1 MIIATL
7 KPEEPQELVFDIKIE
22 GSKEEPSDIR
32 FVIEAQTVDGQQV
45 QDVFSII
52 CRAVREN
59 DAIKVYVPR
68 LLNLF
73 RAGSYKARL
82 EVVLENRL
90 FVPLNEEIRVDE
102 PITVTVPHSVP
113 PVVEVVETPSISV
126 TLSNVI
132 TDILKSKDAKAA
144 VSEQV
149 EEQPIEESPTP
160 RKESTVID
168 KSWRSEGFKGIKN
181 PFK

>member
-1 MIIATL
+1 MIIARL
-7 KPEEPQELVFDIKIE
+7 KPDEPQELVFDIKIE
-22 GSKEEPSDIR
+22 GSKEEPSDVR
-32 FVIEAQTVDGQQV
+32 FVIEAQTVDGREV

-59 DAIKVYVPR
+59 DAIKVYIPR

-90 FVPLNEEIRVDE
+90 FIPLNEEIMIEE
-102 PITVTVPHSVP
+102 PISVKIP
-113 PVVEVVETPSISV
+113 KESSAVVETIEKPEITI
-126 TLSNVI
+126 TLTNVI
-132 TDILKSKDAKAA
+132 KEMLDSKK
-144 VSEQV
+144 V
-149 EEQPIEESPTP
+149 EDEVVAIPEVKKQPQEPI
-160 RKESTVID
+160 VVD

>member
-7 KPEEPQELVFDIKIE
+7 KPEDPQELVFDIKIE

-90 FVPLNEEIRVDE
+90 FIPLNEEVRIEE
-102 PITVTVPHSVP
+102 PITVTVPHSIP
-113 PVVEVVETPSISV
+113 PVSEVVETPSISV
-126 TLSNVI
+126 TLANVI
-132 TDILKSKDAKAA
+132 TNILKAKEE
-144 VSEQV
+144 VSEQI
-149 EEQPIEESPTP
+149 EEQPIEESIPP
-160 RKESTVID
+160 RKEVPVID